1 MPCYGSKGGGYLMTD
16 QQRRFADEYLIDC
29 NGTRAYKMA
38 YPYVKRDNVAAAAA
52 TRLLRNVKVRAY
64 IDEQMEI
71 LSVGKIADAREVL
84 EYLTSVVRGE
94 SQSEIVV
101 VEGCGDGVSDARH
114 ITKAPDEKERLKA
127 AELLGKHFGMFT
139 DNARLTGDMGVQIVD
154 DIPSG
159 TNQAN

>member
-1 MPCYGSKGGGYLMTD
+1 MTD

-139 DNARLTGDMGVQIVD
+139 DNVRLAGDMGVQIVD

>member
-1 MPCYGSKGGGYLMTD
+1 MTD

-29 NGTRAYKMA
+29 NGTRAYKVA
-38 YPYVKRDNVAAAAA
+38 YPHVKRDNVAAAAA

-64 IDEQMEI
+64 IDERMES
-71 LSVGKIADAREVL
+71 LSAGKIADAREVL

-101 VEGCGDGVSDARH
+101 VEGCGDGVSNARH

-139 DNARLTGDMGVQIVD
+139 DNVRLTGDMGVQIVD